1 MAIGNYVVKQIASV
15 VNDAYTDITGQN
27 STQKKLTTTSLVSMG
42 DTLDQMNL
50 LEGWWGKLANRIVK
64 TAFFV
69 RFYQGKRDRSI
80 LRDEHEYG
88 AFIQKVYTVMP
99 DAVDN
104 PEYKIP
110 ETTYNTYTQSSPY
123 DVKTTIE
130 VDAKIYG
137 GQGTFSIEFVRPV
150 DQIRTAFTNTVEMQR
165 LIDAMY
171 TTAMNKI
178 KAAEESLVSMACSTG
193 IAACIDNGLARN
205 LLKEYN
211 DLHEDDQGFT
221 ALTAATCLSD
231 ADFCRYC
238 TMEIKETIDDMQEL
252 STVYN
257 AQAYETFCDR
267 SDLIC
272 EMLSKVNAFFEV
284 YLQADSFHRDL
295 VDLEGFELV
304 NRWSYRNKNVKPD
317 FEDISTISVIHD
329 AFKSETNL
337 TGEITQSGV
346 IAFIHDREYVAAYFG
361 HERDWEHYN
370 MRDDVYAVGFTRRK
384 GFAIDDHA
392 NAVVFYIADPTT

>member
-1 MAIGNYVVKQIASV
+1 MAIGNYIVSQIASV

-27 STQKKLTTTSLVSMG
+27 STQKKLTTTALVSMG

-69 RFYQGKRDRSI
+69 RFYQGKRERSI

-88 AFIQKVYTVMP
+88 AFVQKVYTITP
-99 DAVDN
+99 DIVDN

-123 DVKTTIE
+123 DVKTTIQ

-137 GQGTFSIEFVRPV
+137 GQGTFSLEFVRPV
-150 DQIRTAFTNTVEMQR
+150 DQIRSAFTSAVEMQR
-165 LIDAMY
+165 MIDAMY

-178 KAAEESLVSMACSTG
+178 KAAEESLIDMACNTA
-193 IAACIDNGLARN
+193 IAACINNGLARN
-205 LLKEYN
+205 LLDEYN
-211 DLHEDDQGFT
+211 TLHEDETGFV

-238 TMEIKETIDDMQEL
+238 TMEIKETIDDMQTL

-257 AQAYETFCDR
+257 AQAYETFTDEEN
-267 SDLIC
+267 LIC
-272 EMLSKVNAFFEV
+272 EMLAKAKAFFEV
-284 YLQADSFHRDL
+284 YLQSDTFNSSL
-295 VDLEGFELV
+295 VELSGFELV
-304 NRWSYRNKNVKPD
+304 NRWSYRNKNIKPD
-317 FEDISTISVIHD
+317 FESISTISVIHD

-346 IAFIHDREYVAAYFG
+346 IAFLHDREYVAAYFG

-370 MRDDVYAVGFTRRK
+370 MRDDVYAVGFNRRH

-392 NAVVFYIADPTT
+392 NAMVFYIADVTP